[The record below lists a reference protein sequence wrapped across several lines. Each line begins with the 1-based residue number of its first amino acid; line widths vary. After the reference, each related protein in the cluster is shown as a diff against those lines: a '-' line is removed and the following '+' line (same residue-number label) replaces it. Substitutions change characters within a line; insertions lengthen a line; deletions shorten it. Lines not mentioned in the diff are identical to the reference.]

1 MEQFVCFGGNGIN
14 RKNLDSLL
22 ALLPP
27 SSVTQLFFLLARGLF
42 SMLRSHQQHLLLT
55 STCTLQCNTM
65 SLALVVILV
74 AFLTGAS
81 GSPSV
86 TMKPEIHLGSNPSSG
101 VPDTAGEA
109 HFFEEVRLFF

>member
-1 MEQFVCFGGNGIN
+1 
-14 RKNLDSLL
+14 
-22 ALLPP
+22 
-27 SSVTQLFFLLARGLF
+27 
-42 SMLRSHQQHLLLT
+42 MLRSHQQHLLLT

-86 TMKPEIHLGSNPSSG
+86 TMKPEIYLGSNPSSG
-101 VPDTAGEA
+101 VPDTAGET
-109 HFFEEVRLFF
+109 HFFEEVRLFFKCKKKKTQLNT